1 MSSGC
6 SVMPNSR
13 IKIVGDE
20 FLTAID
26 YDDEFHV
33 NLLFDRPICR
43 PMCTHMGQAHTSALL
58 SSRPQCHVQDIT
70 FGPRC
75 SGNYATVCSPL
86 VLRLVQVFI
95 VPTTEMLRLSEYD
108 ELLVNYKLTLRSS
121 M

>member
-33 NLLFDRPICR
+33 NSLFDRSVYR
-43 PMCTHMGQAHTSALL
+43 LMCTHMGNVVL
-58 SSRPQCHVQDIT
+58 S
-70 FGPRC
+70 
-75 SGNYATVCSPL
+75 
-86 VLRLVQVFI
+86 
-95 VPTTEMLRLSEYD
+95 
-108 ELLVNYKLTLRSS
+108 
-121 M
+121 